1 MQLRRDNAA
10 GNIYNLVG
18 FQTHLRFPEQ
28 KRVFSMIPAL
38 HDAEFVRYGVMHR
51 NTFLNSPKLLDA
63 CYADRRDPM
72 VAFAGQMTG
81 VEGYVESCAS
91 GYLAAVSMAAR
102 LAGETRAGLRHRDG
116 HRRAGALCQRQHRGI
131 VPADECEF
139 RHHRPARAAGA
150 WKKQTRIWPLPTG
163 RLRTWRPWRNE
174 GTGMKIILM
183 QWEATTPG
191 CRGARCTEAAKEFG
205 VQIVLVGRGADILAS
220 MKAQGWD
227 TLPDGVELANAED
240 VVDMHCDPAAVVK
253 QHPNSSLVLGA
264 RMLAQGGGDAFIS
277 VSNTGALL
285 TAATLLVKRIRGIRR
300 AAFSPVLPTKDGHA
314 ILIDAGANAECTP
327 EFLLQ
332 FGCMGSF
339 YAQKAL
345 GIESP
350 RVGLLNNGA
359 EDTKGDPLHREA
371 HQLLKRAAEQGTIHF
386 VGNVEARDVPFGAA
400 DVIVADGFSGN
411 VLLKTMEGTAMFMSD
426 MMKQMFYRN
435 PLTMLGALLCKR
447 A

>member
-1 MQLRRDNAA
+1 
-10 GNIYNLVG
+10 
-18 FQTHLRFPEQ
+18 
-28 KRVFSMIPAL
+28 
-38 HDAEFVRYGVMHR
+38 
-51 NTFLNSPKLLDA
+51 
-63 CYADRRDPM
+63 
-72 VAFAGQMTG
+72 
-81 VEGYVESCAS
+81 
-91 GYLAAVSMAAR
+91 
-102 LAGETRAGLRHRDG
+102 
-116 HRRAGALCQRQHRGI
+116 
-131 VPADECEF
+131 
-139 RHHRPARAAGA
+139 
-150 WKKQTRIWPLPTG
+150 
-163 RLRTWRPWRNE
+163 
-174 GTGMKIILM
+174 MKIILDAM
-183 QWEATTPG
+183 GGDNAPDAVV
-191 CRGARCTEAAKEFG
+191 RGALEAAKEFG

-240 VVDMHCDPAAVVK
+240 VVDMHSDPAAVVK

-277 VSNTGALL
+277 AGNTGALL

-435 PLTMLGALLCKR
+435 PLTMLGALLCKKGINGIRKTMDYRETGVLAMENAGQLIEDEELR
-447 A
+447 AQIKGSGIGTSATRAEILKKLIHIKYLSLNKKTQIITPTLQGEMVYDVVNQSIRSLLNPELTASWEKGLTYVADGEITPDEYMQKLDHFIISRTEGVKRLNNQYQLKGFYDAAAKYYKKPVSSNRTSRKKEN

>member
-1 MQLRRDNAA
+1 
-10 GNIYNLVG
+10 
-18 FQTHLRFPEQ
+18 
-28 KRVFSMIPAL
+28 
-38 HDAEFVRYGVMHR
+38 
-51 NTFLNSPKLLDA
+51 
-63 CYADRRDPM
+63 
-72 VAFAGQMTG
+72 
-81 VEGYVESCAS
+81 
-91 GYLAAVSMAAR
+91 
-102 LAGETRAGLRHRDG
+102 
-116 HRRAGALCQRQHRGI
+116 
-131 VPADECEF
+131 
-139 RHHRPARAAGA
+139 
-150 WKKQTRIWPLPTG
+150 
-163 RLRTWRPWRNE
+163 
-174 GTGMKIILM
+174 MKIILDAM
-183 QWEATTPG
+183 GGDNAPDAVV
-191 CRGARCTEAAKEFG
+191 RGALEAAKEFG

-277 VSNTGALL
+277 AGNTGALL

-350 RVGLLNNGA
+350 RVGILNNGA

-411 VLLKTMEGTAMFMSD
+411 VLLKTMEGVGSFAGHALGDIFRKNLLTKLAAAMVMPGLRAFKAQLDPNKVGGTAFIGISRPVIKAHGSSNAEAIDNAIGQARQVAESGIIGQIQENVHLM
-426 MMKQMFYRN
+426 QVQ
-435 PLTMLGALLCKR
+435 PE
-447 A
+447 

>member
-1 MQLRRDNAA
+1 
-10 GNIYNLVG
+10 
-18 FQTHLRFPEQ
+18 
-28 KRVFSMIPAL
+28 
-38 HDAEFVRYGVMHR
+38 
-51 NTFLNSPKLLDA
+51 
-63 CYADRRDPM
+63 
-72 VAFAGQMTG
+72 
-81 VEGYVESCAS
+81 
-91 GYLAAVSMAAR
+91 
-102 LAGETRAGLRHRDG
+102 
-116 HRRAGALCQRQHRGI
+116 
-131 VPADECEF
+131 
-139 RHHRPARAAGA
+139 
-150 WKKQTRIWPLPTG
+150 
-163 RLRTWRPWRNE
+163 
-174 GTGMKIILM
+174 MKIILDAM
-183 QWEATTPG
+183 GGDNAPG
-191 CRGARCTEAAKEFG
+191 AVVRGALEAAKEFG

-277 VSNTGALL
+277 AGNTGALL

-371 HQLLKRAAEQGTIHF
+371 HQLLKRAGEQGPSTSSAMSRRATCHS
-386 VGNVEARDVPFGAA
+386 ARQML
-400 DVIVADGFSGN
+400 SWR
-411 VLLKTMEGTAMFMSD
+411 TASPATSCS
-426 MMKQMFYRN
+426 R
-435 PLTMLGALLCKR
+435 PWR
-447 A
+447 ARPCSCPT